1 MKPRLKVVLLDTHD
15 VSRHGMTSLLDR
27 ADICLVHNLTSLIE
41 LDTCLHEK
49 FCDVML
55 LDDALPKAV
64 DASRAVRRIKVRS
77 PETAIIVLSQ
87 KLHLGYIQ
95 QLIWDGARGFIYKG
109 EQMATILSMA
119 IQTVYQGDLY
129 LSPKATALQFQTQ
142 LHHDTLSTRDI
153 QVLQLLQNGLTIN
166 EIAQSLHLDC
176 QTVYRL
182 RKKLRDTLGARTN
195 EQIVPTAHEKG
206 LL

>member
-1 MKPRLKVVLLDTHD
+1 MKPCLKVVLLDTHD

-27 ADICLVHNLTSLIE
+27 ADMCLVHNLTSLIE

-166 EIAQSLHLDC
+166 EIAESLQLDC
-176 QTVYRL
+176 QTV
-182 RKKLRDTLGARTN
+182 
-195 EQIVPTAHEKG
+195 
-206 LL
+206 

>member
-1 MKPRLKVVLLDTHD
+1 MRPRLKVVLLDTHD

-27 ADICLVHNLTSLIE
+27 AEMCLVHNLTSLIE
-41 LDTCLHEK
+41 LDTCLHDK

-95 QLIWDGARGFIYKG
+95 
-109 EQMATILSMA
+109 
-119 IQTVYQGDLY
+119 
-129 LSPKATALQFQTQ
+129 
-142 LHHDTLSTRDI
+142 
-153 QVLQLLQNGLTIN
+153 
-166 EIAQSLHLDC
+166 
-176 QTVYRL
+176 
-182 RKKLRDTLGARTN
+182 
-195 EQIVPTAHEKG
+195 
-206 LL
+206 

>member
-1 MKPRLKVVLLDTHD
+1 MKYRPYHGNGSLSYFTPSSIVGYTRMKPCLKVVLLDTHD

-27 ADICLVHNLTSLIE
+27 ADMCLVHNLTSLIE

-166 EIAQSLHLDC
+166 EIAESLQLDC
-176 QTVYRL
+176 QTV
-182 RKKLRDTLGARTN
+182 
-195 EQIVPTAHEKG
+195 
-206 LL
+206 